1 MEKFLTIVEAI
12 FSAFGTAISG
22 LTGGIKDGFM
32 ELIYV
37 DAAVENP
44 EINPLFWFIA
54 VTGGVAIASGI
65 VWKLFGLIKGK
76 IGR

>member
-1 MEKFLTIVEAI
+1 MEKFVQIIEAM
-12 FSAFGTAISG
+12 FSAFGTAITG

-37 DAAVENP
+37 DAAAEVL
-44 EINPLFWFIA
+44 EINPLFWFVA
-54 VTGGVAIASGI
+54 VTGGLAVATGI
-65 VWKLFGLIKGK
+65 VWKLFGMIKGK